1 MKVKFLD
8 GHEGEFETLA
18 GANLRRANLWGTDL
32 THADLRGADL
42 RGADLRG
49 ANLSGADLFHASIPD
64 TDLQG
69 ANLRYADLRGT
80 DLVDADL
87 RGADL
92 RGANLSGA
100 DLFHASIQGA
110 DLQGANLRDAELRC
124 TNLRYAD
131 LRGADLRGADMRG
144 AEFESGV
151 VCLGALV
158 GAVLDKEQYSRLR
171 DILDKAGETVDDEG
185 TRAQVLRDKEIHSHY
200 EHAKE
205 RHPVFA
211 DILTHNN
218 NTSAKHYKRLKDE
231 AHANGDCSPLQV
243 LLAEYAE
250 VLEAIAVEDKAQAVY
265 ECYDCIA
272 VLLRLVDM
280 IEETAQKESWL
291 EEV

>member
-8 GHEGEFETLA
+8 GREEEFETLA
-18 GANLRRANLWGTDL
+18 GANLA
-32 THADLRGADL
+32 GADL
-42 RGADLRG
+42 RGADLSGANLLKADLYWASVCSADLRG
-49 ANLSGADLFHASIPD
+49 ASLTGADLGGADLSGADLE
-64 TDLQG
+64 
-69 ANLRYADLRGT
+69 
-80 DLVDADL
+80 
-87 RGADL
+87 GADL
-92 RGANLSGA
+92 RWTALRGTQMKGA
-100 DLFHASIQGA
+100 DL
-110 DLQGANLRDAELRC
+110 
-124 TNLRYAD
+124 
-131 LRGADLRGADMRG
+131 RG

-171 DILDKAGETVDDEG
+171 DILDKVGKTVDDEG
-185 TRAQVLRDKEIHSHY
+185 TRAQVLRDKEIRRHY

-205 RHPVFA
+205 THPVFA

-218 NTSAKHYKRLKDE
+218 NTSAKHYKRLRDE

-243 LLAEYAE
+243 FLAEYAE

-291 EEV
+291 EEE